1 MSSWSSLS
9 VRERSRLMREYIR
22 RGITSLQEM
31 EELYE
36 AERLLGSGGLPVV
49 GGINSLGS
57 MGSVPSSVDMS
68 NSGAVSGVDVGG
80 SLYGEGGHLFEN
92 GGPKESGYAPSV
104 NYTYTGGVAPVW
116 LSNLVNIYDEN
127 RRLAGWVQ
135 SDHGYKGEYATQKMV
150 DRIREVENTK
160 EHSRGGWDKST
171 GRWYP
176 HESREGGAKTVAYG
190 FKLLGDSPADALVE
204 KQGYLTDQQAEEIL
218 QKNAVRYLEGAKR
231 VYDSTFKAGDFD
243 KLSPYS
249 QSILGDFHYS
259 PGLTKFP
266 KLMNAF
272 HEGDMRGILNNYK
285 RYLTFTDI
293 LNRKRK
299 LELGRNKVI
308 REELDS
314 LGAFYPIFREK

>member
-22 RGITSLQEM
+22 RGVTSLQEM

-36 AERLLGSGGLPVV
+36 AERLSVSGGLPAV
-49 GGINSLGS
+49 GGINPLGS
-57 MGSVPSSVDMS
+57 MGGVPSAVDMPS
-68 NSGAVSGVDVGG
+68 SGAVSGVDVGG
-80 SLYGEGGHLFEN
+80 SLFGEGGHLFEN
-92 GGPKESGYAPSV
+92 GGPKERRYAPSA
-104 NYTYTGGVAPVW
+104 NYADSGANPQW
-116 LSNLVNIYDEN
+116 LSNLIDVYDEN
-127 RRLAGWVQ
+127 RRLAEWVK
-135 SDHGYKGEYATQKMV
+135 SDRGYTGEFAAQKMA
-150 DRIREVENTK
+150 DRIKAVENSK
-160 EHSRGGWDKST
+160 KHPRGGWDKST

>member
-9 VRERSRLMREYIR
+9 VKERSRLMREYIR
-22 RGITSLQEM
+22 RGVTSLQEM
-31 EELYE
+31 EELY
-36 AERLLGSGGLPVV
+36 AADQLLSRGGLPVV
-49 GGINSLGS
+49 GGINPLGS
-57 MGSVPSSVDMS
+57 MAGVPSSVDMS
-68 NSGAVSGVDVGG
+68 SSGAVSGADVGG
-80 SLYGEGGHLFEN
+80 SLFGEGGHLFEE
-92 GGPKESGYAPSV
+92 GGPKESSHAPSA
-104 NYTYTGGVAPVW
+104 NYSGGVNPLW
-116 LSNLVNIYDEN
+116 LSNLVNVYDEN
-127 RRLAGWVQ
+127 RRLAEWAE
-135 SDHGYKGEYATQKMV
+135 SNRGYKGEYATQKMV

-160 EHSRGGWDKST
+160 RHSRGGWDKST

-176 HESREGGAKTVAYG
+176 HKSIEGGAKTIAYG
-190 FKLLGDSPADALVE
+190 FKLLGDSPIDTLVE

-249 QSILGDFHYS
+249 QAILGDFHYT

-272 HEGDMRGILNNYK
+272 HEGDMQGILNNYK
-285 RYLTFTDI
+285 RYLTSTDI
-293 LNRKRK
+293 FNNPKK

-314 LGAFYPIFREK
+314 LGTFYPIFKKK

>member
-9 VRERSRLMREYIR
+9 VKERSRLMREYIR

-68 NSGAVSGVDVGG
+68 SSGAVSGVDVGG
-80 SLYGEGGHLFEN
+80 SLFGEGGHLFEN
-92 GGPKESGYAPSV
+92 GGPKERSYAPGANYADGV
-104 NYTYTGGVAPVW
+104 NPQW
-116 LSNLVNIYDEN
+116 LSNLVDVYEEN
-127 RRLAGWVQ
+127 KRIAEWVK
-135 SDHGYKGEYATQKMV
+135 SDRGYKGEYATQKMI
-150 DRIREVENTK
+150 DRIREVENSK
-160 EHSRGGWDKST
+160 GNPRGGWDKST

-176 HESREGGAKTVAYG
+176 HDSPEGGAKTVAYG

-299 LELGRNKVI
+299 RELGRNKFI

-314 LGAFYPIFREK
+314 LGTFYPIFREK

>member
-80 SLYGEGGHLFEN
+80 SMYGEGGHLFEN
-92 GGPKESGYAPSV
+92 GGPKERRYAPSA
-104 NYTYTGGVAPVW
+104 NYADSGANPQW
-116 LSNLVNIYDEN
+116 LSNLIDVYDEN
-127 RRLAGWVQ
+127 RRLAEWVK
-135 SDHGYKGEYATQKMV
+135 SDRGYKGEFAAQKMA
-150 DRIREVENTK
+150 DRIKAVENSK
-160 EHSRGGWDKST
+160 KHPRGGWDEAT
-171 GRWYP
+171 QRWYP
-176 HESREGGAKTVAYG
+176 HESKEGGEKTIAYG
-190 FKLLGDSPADALVE
+190 FKLFEGTPVYELVK
-204 KQGYLTDQQAEEIL
+204 KQGYLTDQQAEEFL
-218 QKNAVRYLEGAKR
+218 HKYSVEYLEGAKR
-231 VYDSTFKAGDFD
+231 VYDSAFQAGDFD

-249 QSILGDFHYS
+249 QSILGDFHYN
-259 PGLTKFP
+259 PGLTEYP
-266 KLMNAF
+266 KLAGAF
-272 HEGDMRGILNNYK
+272 HEGDMQGILDNYK
-285 RYLTFTDI
+285 RYLTDTDI
-293 LNRKRK
+293 FNRPRKR
-299 LELGRNKVI
+299 ELGRNKFI

-314 LGAFYPIFREK
+314 LGTFYPIFREK